1 MDDLRLAWKNLWRNR
16 RRTLITLA
24 AIAVSITLMQAAH
37 NLSFGVYASMI
48 DRGVRAGSGHLSIY
62 RQGYLQDRDPKLGF
76 NPQNLAAEISRLA
89 GVESVLPRLYLPG
102 LAQSSRDSRGILLTG
117 TAPVEE
123 YRINPFLRKLPAT
136 QMIREGN
143 LRDALV
149 GQRLFEELKLSFGG
163 KFVVTLQGQEG
174 ELASELLRVRGIFT
188 SGIKDID
195 RSLVLVDQHRA
206 ATMRGRPQQI
216 HELAIIL
223 KPQADE
229 RWLLDQIGRLLKN
242 HPQLILVG
250 WQEAMANLADAI
262 RLDYAAQKFIFLII
276 ILIVTIG
283 VINTLLM
290 SVMERIPEFGVILAL
305 GAPSWRLQRMLLT
318 EALLLGVI
326 GMLLGSFGGSLA
338 TWYLRVE
345 GLDLRYFVSS
355 SLEFGG
361 VVFDPIMRA
370 DWDLRW
376 MLKMAFYVCGL
387 ALLAA
392 WYPARK
398 AGKISPAGAMRHY

>member
-1 MDDLRLAWKNLWRNR
+1 MNDLRLAWKNLWRNR

-24 AIAVSITLMQAAH
+24 AIGVSITLMQAAH
-37 NLSFGVYASMI
+37 NLSFGVYATMI
-48 DRGVRAGSGHLSIY
+48 DSGVRAGSGHLSIY
-62 RQGYLQDRDPKLGF
+62 RRGYLQDRDPRLSF
-76 NPQNLAAEISRLA
+76 EPRNLAAQISRLD
-89 GVESVLPRLYLPG
+89 GVEAVLPRVYLPG

-117 TAPVEE
+117 TDPLSES
-123 YRINPFLRKLPAT
+123 RINPFLRNLPAT
-136 QMIREGN
+136 QMIREDN
-143 LRDALV
+143 LRDAVL
-149 GQRLFEELKLSFGG
+149 GQRLFDELKLAPGG
-163 KFVVTLQGQEG
+163 KFVVTVQGQQG
-174 ELASELLRVRGIFT
+174 ELASELLRVRGLFT
-188 SGIKDID
+188 SGIKEID
-195 RSLVLVDQHRA
+195 RSLVLVERQRA
-206 ATMRGRPQQI
+206 ASMSGQPQQI

-229 RWLLDQIGRLLKN
+229 KWLIDQISQQLSE
-242 HPQLILVG
+242 HPNLILVG

-283 VINTLLM
+283 VVNTLLM

-305 GAPSWRLQRMLLT
+305 GAPPWRLQRMLLS

-326 GMLLGSFGGSLA
+326 GMLVGSLCGSLA
-338 TWYLRVE
+338 TWYLRVV

-376 MLKMAFYVCGL
+376 MVKMAFYVCGL

-398 AGKISPAGAMRHY
+398 AGKISPAVAMRHF